1 MSARLFKLTV
11 VFVIVSLL
19 SPVFAGRFALAQTA
33 TDLTSPD
40 VGAHEAIVVEY
51 PSGRV
56 LYAKNEH
63 EWMAPASLTKVMT
76 AILALEYGNLND
88 VVTATPDD
96 IVGESTMGLVSGEQQ
111 TLLNL
116 LYGMLLP
123 SGNDAS
129 MAIARHLGST
139 IGASVKSDSTDPI
152 VRFAAMMNTRVQ
164 QLGLLDTHFIT
175 PHGLDGEGHYST
187 AYDLASLSWYAL
199 HIPQFNEIV
208 SQTYYE
214 APGHALQNTNEML
227 TRYPG
232 ADGIKTGW
240 TDGCGLCLITSAT
253 RDGHR
258 LIAVVLNAPNWWA
271 DSAAILDYG
280 FAKLAATPTDPTADV
295 LSVSK
300 SGVVSSILANPASV
314 MPVPAPMAQGG
325 GASSASAESS
335 VPVVTENEGAPA
347 AAPAQVTNASV
358 TSNTQSALSAAGGAG
373 LLWILTLIVVMLAGL
388 VSACRV
394 LGWRVRFRR
403 DSAAF
408 APVAVPVPMTA
419 DEHLYKPVPRAVV
432 RTLGGPSMPLLRRRE
447 PNLLMRPEDTYFLH
461 IERGVH
467 LAAEGRQ
474 GSSMSEFLSALRTGG
489 PIDVAS
495 LAEDYQL
502 TAGAFL
508 ALARAQYTVNQ
519 VSDARQ
525 TLLHG
530 MIVLPHERTL
540 RLALHNLLPEE

>member
-1 MSARLFKLTV
+1 MAARLSKLLVALV
-11 VFVIVSLL
+11 VLFIV
-19 SPVFAGRFALAQTA
+19 SPVFAGHLAYAQAEPDVTP
-33 TDLTSPD
+33 PD

-51 PSGRV
+51 PTGRI
-56 LYAKNEH
+56 LYAKDDH
-63 EWMAPASLTKVMT
+63 ERMSPASLTKVLT

-96 IVGESTMGLVSGEQQ
+96 LVGESTMGLVSGEQQ
-111 TLLNL
+111 TLHDL
-116 LYGMLLP
+116 LYGMMLP
-123 SGNDAS
+123 SGNDAA

-139 IGASVKSDSTDPI
+139 IGASVKSDSADPI
-152 VRFAAMMNTRVQ
+152 VRFAVMMNARVE
-164 QLGLLDTHFIT
+164 QLGLQDTHFVT
-175 PHGLDGEGHYST
+175 PHGLDSEAHYST

-208 SQTYYE
+208 SQTYFE

-253 RDGHR
+253 RNGHR
-258 LIAVVLNAPNWWA
+258 LIAVVLNAPNWWV
-271 DSAAILDYG
+271 DSATILDFG
-280 FAKLAATPTDPTADV
+280 FARLAAKPSDLGAEV

-314 MPVPAPMAQGG
+314 MPVAPPMAQGG
-325 GASSASAESS
+325 GASSVLPDASKPGVSQNTGPSA
-335 VPVVTENEGAPA
+335 PVVAELSSASTSGR
-347 AAPAQVTNASV
+347 AQTVIGS
-358 TSNTQSALSAAGGAG
+358 SGSGG
-373 LLWILTLIVVMLAGL
+373 LLWLVVLIAVGLAGL
-388 VSACRV
+388 MVVGRV
-394 LGWRVRFRR
+394 LGWRFRFRKN
-403 DSAAF
+403 AASF
-408 APVAVPVPMTA
+408 STGVGPAAVRA
-419 DEHLYKPVPRAVV
+419 DNHTYKPVPRATV
-432 RTLGGPSMPLLRRRE
+432 RTLGGPQVPLTRRRE

-461 IERGVH
+461 IERAVG
-467 LAAEGRQ
+467 LAADGRQ
-474 GSSMSEFLSALRTGG
+474 GSSMSEFLTALRAGG
-489 PIDVAS
+489 PIEVAA

-502 TAGAFL
+502 SAVAFL

-540 RLALHNLLPEE
+540 RLAMHNLPPD

>member
-19 SPVFAGRFALAQTA
+19 FPVFTGRSALAQTA

-63 EWMAPASLTKVMT
+63 ERMAPASLTKVMT

-123 SGNDAS
+123 SGNDAA

-175 PHGLDGEGHYST
+175 PHELDGEGHYST

-208 SQTYYE
+208 SQAYYE

-240 TDGCGLCLITSAT
+240 TDDCGLCLITSAT
-253 RDGHR
+253 RGGHR

-271 DSAAILDYG
+271 DSAAILDYS
-280 FAKLAATPTDPTADV
+280 FAKSAATPTDATADV

-314 MPVPAPMAQGG
+314 MPMPAPMAQGG

-335 VPVVTENEGAPA
+335 VPVVTGNKEAPA
-347 AAPAQVTNASV
+347 AALAQVTNASV
-358 TSNTQSALSAAGGAG
+358 TSHTQSALSAAGGAG

-388 VSACRV
+388 VSAGRV
-394 LGWRVRFRR
+394 QGWRVRFRR
-403 DSAAF
+403 DSIPF

-419 DEHLYKPVPRAVV
+419 DEHLYKSVPRAVV
-432 RTLGGPSMPLLRRRE
+432 RTLGGPPVPLSRRRE

-508 ALARAQYTVNQ
+508 ALARAQYTVYQ
-519 VSDARQ
+519 ASDARQ

-530 MIVLPHERTL
+530 MIVLPHERML